1 MEQRGKKA
9 VEHAYRYETIGYE
22 AMCLSLTS
30 CVQSNVTDTGTTRT
44 VADISKESEAH
55 IYIYRVLLAI
65 SFWESSSEA
74 AILIL

>member
-1 MEQRGKKA
+1 MLWSSGEKKT

-55 IYIYRVLLAI
+55 IYIYI
-65 SFWESSSEA
+65 SRA
-74 AILIL
+74 LGN